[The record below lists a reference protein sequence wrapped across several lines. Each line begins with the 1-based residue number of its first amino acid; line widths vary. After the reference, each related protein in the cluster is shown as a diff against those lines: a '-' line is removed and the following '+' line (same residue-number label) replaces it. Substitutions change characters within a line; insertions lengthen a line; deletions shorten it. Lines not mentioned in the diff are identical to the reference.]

1 MKINVNEIMEM
12 NLSEL
17 TLEQFVSVAF
27 TLLVCTAFAVIVFIM
42 ILQII
47 GMLIDLVFYLV
58 CKDKRHGGWWFKRD
72 LCRYIGALKH
82 QTIKA
87 PTEKA
92 YYLYYNRLLGAAE
105 ALFDFGLIDGK
116 LFLKFAVKGIPS
128 YYDLK
133 KERDLSETKPTK
145 ERAEVDTDQ

>member
-1 MKINVNEIMEM
+1 MKINVDEIMKM
-12 NLSEL
+12 TLNEL
-17 TLEQFVSVAF
+17 TLEQFVFVALI
-27 TLLVCTAFAVIVFIM
+27 LLVCTALAVIIFIM

-58 CKDKRHGGWWFKRD
+58 CKNKRHGGWWFKRD
-72 LCRYIGALKH
+72 LCRYIGRLKH

-92 YYLYYNRLLGAAE
+92 YYLYYNRLIGAVE
-105 ALFDFGLIDGK
+105 ALFYARLIDNDLYLK
-116 LFLKFAVKGIPS
+116 LAAKGIPS

-133 KERDLSETKPTK
+133 KECKADENKPTEK
-145 ERAEVDTDQ
+145 RSEVDTDK

>member
-1 MKINVNEIMEM
+1 MKINVDEIMEM
-12 NLSEL
+12 TLSDL
-17 TLEQFVSVAF
+17 TLEQFVFLAL
-27 TLLVCTAFAVIVFIM
+27 TLLICTAFAVIVFIM

-87 PTEKA
+87 SSEKA
-92 YYLYYNRLLGAAE
+92 YYLYYNRLVGAVE
-105 ALFDFGLIDGK
+105 ALFRFGLINNDLYLK
-116 LFLKFAVKGIPS
+116 LAAKGIPS

-133 KERDLSETKPTK
+133 KERESDENKSTK
-145 ERAEVDTDQ
+145 ECPEIDTDK

>member
-1 MKINVNEIMEM
+1 MKINVDEIMKM
-12 NLSEL
+12 TLSEL
-17 TLEQFVSVAF
+17 TLEQFVLVAL
-27 TLLVCTAFAVIVFIM
+27 TLLVCTALAIIIFII
-42 ILQII
+42 ILQIM

-87 PTEKA
+87 PTEQA
-92 YYLYYNRLLGAAE
+92 YYLYYNRLVGAVE
-105 ALFDFGLIDGK
+105 ALFRFGLVDNELYLK
-116 LFLKFAVKGIPS
+116 LAAKGIPS

-133 KERDLSETKPTK
+133 KERAANENESTK
-145 ERAEVDTDQ
+145 ERAEIYPDQ